1 MLKVRTSQVV
11 ERRTTQVVERRKT
24 RGVEEIRRRWEKA
37 SEPDVK
43 EKLFYYIVVV
53 VADEI
58 LN

>member
-1 MLKVRTSQVV
+1 MRTSQVV